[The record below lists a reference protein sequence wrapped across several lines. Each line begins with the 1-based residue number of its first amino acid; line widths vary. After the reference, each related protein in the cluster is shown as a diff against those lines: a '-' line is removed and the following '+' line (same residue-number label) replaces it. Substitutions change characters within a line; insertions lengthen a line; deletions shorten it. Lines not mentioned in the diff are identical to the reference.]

1 MGKQINF
8 YMCENTQKNFIEYLQ
23 QNQFEFL
30 DSNSNIVNQPSSS
43 SIFGTYLY
51 KLDYGEIVMRQDNKE
66 SMDTL
71 KSPVIQFGKTIIKTE
86 QKKIMRGRLWIADW
100 YYDDEGNL
108 VKKEGILVKDYQILI
123 RWIKKH
129 VPYQEIKKGEYLV
142 SEYVNDELKKMQEK
156 GFVLTI

>member
-71 KSPVIQFGKTIIKTE
+71 KSPVIQFGNRT
-86 QKKIMRGRLWIADW
+86 KKNNERKIVDSRL
-100 YYDDEGNL
+100 
-108 VKKEGILVKDYQILI
+108 
-123 RWIKKH
+123 
-129 VPYQEIKKGEYLV
+129 
-142 SEYVNDELKKMQEK
+142 
-156 GFVLTI
+156 VL

>member
-1 MGKQINF
+1 
-8 YMCENTQKNFIEYLQ
+8 
-23 QNQFEFL
+23 
-30 DSNSNIVNQPSSS
+30 
-43 SIFGTYLY
+43 
-51 KLDYGEIVMRQDNKE
+51 
-66 SMDTL
+66 
-71 KSPVIQFGKTIIKTE
+71 
-86 QKKIMRGRLWIADW
+86 MRGRLWIADW